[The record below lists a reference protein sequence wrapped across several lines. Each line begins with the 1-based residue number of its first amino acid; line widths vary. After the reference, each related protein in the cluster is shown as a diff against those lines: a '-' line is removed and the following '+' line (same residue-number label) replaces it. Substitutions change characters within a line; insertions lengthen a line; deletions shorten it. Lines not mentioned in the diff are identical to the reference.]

1 MRIKYFSIFQQS
13 LSGSIERVCLWSDY
27 DEVPWY
33 QLRAQSVLRLIS
45 NSLID
50 IGMSSG
56 KAKTVFL
63 LELILK
69 LF

>member
-1 MRIKYFSIFQQS
+1 MDQLKESA
-13 LSGSIERVCLWSDY
+13 SGLIMMKFPE
-27 DEVPWY
+27 
-33 QLRAQSVLRLIS
+33 LRAQSGLRLIS

-50 IGMSSG
+50 IEMSSG